1 MPEMNKAGGLI
12 TVRFYGIIKSKVR
25 KQQTK
30 KAVGL
35 FEYSGNNREQAQGLS
50 G

>member
-1 MPEMNKAGGLI
+1 MNKQGGLI
-12 TVRFYGIIKSKVR
+12 TAQFYGIIKSKVR
-25 KQQTK
+25 RQQTE

-35 FEYSGNNREQAQGLS
+35 FEYSRNNGEQTQGLS